1 MNRKRYFFMHLFLIG
16 TIPALGLIG
25 AKTGIL
31 PAFLNSLSPEDAE
44 NFMALWMIIWIIK
57 MMVGIPYI
65 IAMRMNNAFGLGFGM
80 SFIYFLSMFF
90 VPIPGWRLIPWIA
103 GFFIPPDEV

>member
-1 MNRKRYFFMHLFLIG
+1 MNRKWYFFLHFPIIG
-16 TIPALGLIG
+16 AIPALGFIAAKFSILNHLPPETSEMIFGVGVLI
-25 AKTGIL
+25 
-31 PAFLNSLSPEDAE
+31 
-44 NFMALWMIIWIIK
+44 WMLGMI
-57 MMVGIPYI
+57 VGIPYI

-103 GFFIPPDEV
+103 GFFIPPDEI